1 MKKNLFKI
9 TILAIVGLVFVST
22 SFAQPS
28 KKEDMKDKKTS
39 YEKFIPNELPT
50 FNEVTGTIKVEGK
63 DENQKIYI
71 VTDKKEKILIEVT
84 GGPRFNF
91 EQKPFIEKKDFEKV
105 KKSDSKKEFGKNNKP
120 DNSKDFEKGKKTDSK
135 DFDKNKKVEN
145 SKDIDKGNH
154 KESSG
159 RFDKDK
165 HSEFSKDFYK
175 DKGSD
180 FPKEFNNEK
189 YPKFPEGFD
198 KDRFEKFKQDFEKG
212 KFEMPNKSSYQ
223 ESLTKLKGKKF
234 TLVGKYNSDKTVF
247 NVIGIIEK

>member
-39 YEKFIPNELPT
+39 YEKFIPNELPK
-50 FNEVTGTIKVEGK
+50 FNEVTGTVKVEVK
-63 DENQKIYI
+63 DGNQKIYI

-91 EQKPFIEKKDFEKV
+91 EQKPFIEKKDFEK
-105 KKSDSKKEFGKNNKP
+105 
-120 DNSKDFEKGKKTDSK
+120 GKKTD
-135 DFDKNKKVEN
+135 

-154 KESSG
+154 KDSSS
-159 RFDKDK
+159 RFGKDE

-180 FPKEFNNEK
+180 FPKEFNKDK
-189 YPKFPEGFD
+189 YPNFPQGFD
-198 KDRFEKFKQDFEKG
+198 KERFEKFKQDFEKG

-223 ESLTKLKGKKF
+223 ESLTKLKGKNV
-234 TLVGKYNSDKTVF
+234 TLVGK
-247 NVIGIIEK
+247 

>member
-28 KKEDMKDKKTS
+28 KKEDMKDKKIS
-39 YEKFIPNELPT
+39 YEKFIPNELPK
-50 FNEVTGTIKVEGK
+50 FNEVTGTVKVEGK
-63 DENQKIYI
+63 DENKKIYV

-84 GGPRFNF
+84 GGPKFNF
-91 EQKPFIEKKDFEKV
+91 DQNPFVEKKDFGKV

-120 DNSKDFEKGKKTDSK
+120 DNSKDFEKGKRK
-135 DFDKNKKVEN
+135 D
-145 SKDIDKGNH
+145 
-154 KESSG
+154 SSG

-175 DKGSD
+175 DKRSD
-180 FPKEFNNEK
+180 FSKEFDKDK
-189 YPKFPEGFD
+189 YPNFPQGFD
-198 KDRFEKFKQDFEKG
+198 KEKFENFKQDFEKG

-223 ESLTKLKGKKF
+223 ESLTKLKGKKV
-234 TLVGKYNSDKTVF
+234 TLVGKYNSDKTIF

>member
-28 KKEDMKDKKTS
+28 KKKDMKDKKTS
-39 YEKFIPNELPT
+39 YEKFIPNELPK

-91 EQKPFIEKKDFEKV
+91 EQRPFIEK
-105 KKSDSKKEFGKNNKP
+105 
-120 DNSKDFEKGKKTDSK
+120 KDFEKGKKTDSK
-135 DFDKNKKVEN
+135 DFDKNKKGEN
-145 SKDIDKGNH
+145 SKGFDKGNH

-223 ESLTKLKGKKF
+223 ESLTKLKGKKV
-234 TLVGKYNSDKTVF
+234 TLVGKYNSDKTIF

>member
-39 YEKFIPNELPT
+39 YEKFIPNELPK
-50 FNEVTGTIKVEGK
+50 FNEVTGTVKVEGK
-63 DENQKIYI
+63 DENKKIYV

-91 EQKPFIEKKDFEKV
+91 EQKPFIEKKDFEK
-105 KKSDSKKEFGKNNKP
+105 
-120 DNSKDFEKGKKTDSK
+120 GKKTDSK
-135 DFDKNKKVEN
+135 DFDKNKKGKN

-165 HSEFSKDFYK
+165 YSEFSKDFYK
-175 DKGSD
+175 NKRSD
-180 FPKEFNNEK
+180 FSKEFNKDK
-189 YPKFPEGFD
+189 YPNFPEGFD
-198 KDRFEKFKQDFEKG
+198 KERFEKFKKDFEKG
-212 KFEMPNKSSYQ
+212 NFEMPHKFSYT
-223 ESLTKLKGKKF
+223 ESLIKLKGKKV
-234 TLVGKYNSDKTVF
+234 TLVGKYNSDKTIF

>member
-39 YEKFIPNELPT
+39 YEKFIPNELPK
-50 FNEVTGTIKVEGK
+50 FNEVTGTVKVEGK
-63 DENQKIYI
+63 DENKKIYV

-91 EQKPFIEKKDFEKV
+91 EQKPFIEKKDFEK
-105 KKSDSKKEFGKNNKP
+105 
-120 DNSKDFEKGKKTDSK
+120 GKKTDSK
-135 DFDKNKKVEN
+135 DFDKNKKGEN
-145 SKDIDKGNH
+145 SKGFDKGNH

-165 HSEFSKDFYK
+165 HSDFSK
-175 DKGSD
+175 
-180 FPKEFNNEK
+180 E
-189 YPKFPEGFD
+189 FD
-198 KDRFEKFKQDFEKG
+198 KDRFEKFKKDFEKG

-223 ESLTKLKGKKF
+223 ESLTKLKGKKV

>member
-39 YEKFIPNELPT
+39 YEKFIPNELPK
-50 FNEVTGTIKVEGK
+50 FNEVTGTVKVEVK

-91 EQKPFIEKKDFEKV
+91 EQNPFIEK
-105 KKSDSKKEFGKNNKP
+105 
-120 DNSKDFEKGKKTDSK
+120 KDFEKGKKTDSK
-135 DFDKNKKVEN
+135 DFDKNKKGEN
-145 SKDIDKGNH
+145 SKGFDKGNH

-159 RFDKDK
+159 RFDKDE
-165 HSEFSKDFYK
+165 HSEFSKEFDK
-175 DKGSD
+175 DKYPN
-180 FPKEFNNEK
+180 FPQ
-189 YPKFPEGFD
+189 GFD
-198 KDRFEKFKQDFEKG
+198 KERFEKFKNDFEKG
-212 KFEMPNKSSYQ
+212 NFEMPHKFSYT
-223 ESLTKLKGKKF
+223 ESLIKLKGKKV
-234 TLVGKYNSDKTVF
+234 TLVGKYNSDKTIF

>member
-9 TILAIVGLVFVST
+9 TVLAIVGLVFVST
-22 SFAQPS
+22 SFSQPS

-39 YEKFIPNELPT
+39 YEKFIPNELPK
-50 FNEVTGTIKVEGK
+50 FNEVTGTVKVEGK
-63 DENQKIYI
+63 DENKKIYV

-91 EQKPFIEKKDFEKV
+91 EQKPFIEKKDFEK
-105 KKSDSKKEFGKNNKP
+105 
-120 DNSKDFEKGKKTDSK
+120 GKKTDSK
-135 DFDKNKKVEN
+135 DFDKNKKGEN
-145 SKDIDKGNH
+145 SKNIDKGNH

-165 HSEFSKDFYK
+165 YSEFSKDFYK
-175 DKGSD
+175 DKRSD
-180 FPKEFNNEK
+180 FSKEFDKDK
-189 YPKFPEGFD
+189 YPNFPQGFD
-198 KDRFEKFKQDFEKG
+198 KERFEKFKKDFEKG

-223 ESLTKLKGKKF
+223 ESLTKLKGKKV
-234 TLVGKYNSDKTVF
+234 TLVGKYNSDKTTF

>member
-1 MKKNLFKI
+1 MKKNFFKI

-39 YEKFIPNELPT
+39 YEKFIPNELPK
-50 FNEVTGTIKVEGK
+50 FNEVTGTVKVEGK
-63 DENQKIYI
+63 DENKKIYV

-91 EQKPFIEKKDFEKV
+91 EQKPFIEKKDFEK
-105 KKSDSKKEFGKNNKP
+105 
-120 DNSKDFEKGKKTDSK
+120 GKKTDSK
-135 DFDKNKKVEN
+135 DFDKNKKGEN
-145 SKDIDKGNH
+145 SKNIDKGNH

-159 RFDKDK
+159 RFDKDG

-175 DKGSD
+175 DKHSD
-180 FPKEFNNEK
+180 FSKEFDKDK
-189 YPKFPEGFD
+189 YPNFPQGFD
-198 KDRFEKFKQDFEKG
+198 KERFEKFKKDFEKG
-212 KFEMPNKSSYQ
+212 KFEMPHKFSYT
-223 ESLTKLKGKKF
+223 ESLIKLKGKKV
-234 TLVGKYNSDKTVF
+234 TLVGKYNSDKTIF

>member
-39 YEKFIPNELPT
+39 YEKFIPNELPK
-50 FNEVTGTIKVEGK
+50 FNEVTGTVKVEGK
-63 DENQKIYI
+63 DENKKIYI

-91 EQKPFIEKKDFEKV
+91 EQKPFIEKKDFEK
-105 KKSDSKKEFGKNNKP
+105 
-120 DNSKDFEKGKKTDSK
+120 GKKTDSK
-135 DFDKNKKVEN
+135 GFDKNKKGEN

-159 RFDKDK
+159 RFDKDG

-175 DKGSD
+175 DKRSD
-180 FPKEFNNEK
+180 FSKEFDKDK

-198 KDRFEKFKQDFEKG
+198 KERFEKFKKDFEKG
-212 KFEMPNKSSYQ
+212 NFEMPHKFSYT
-223 ESLTKLKGKKF
+223 ESLIKLKGKKV
-234 TLVGKYNSDKTVF
+234 TLVGKYNSDKTTF

>member
-39 YEKFIPNELPT
+39 YEKFIPNELPK
-50 FNEVTGTIKVEGK
+50 FNEVTGTVKVEGK
-63 DENQKIYI
+63 DENKKVYV

-91 EQKPFIEKKDFEKV
+91 EQKPFIEKKDFEK
-105 KKSDSKKEFGKNNKP
+105 
-120 DNSKDFEKGKKTDSK
+120 GKKTDSK
-135 DFDKNKKVEN
+135 DFDKNKKGEN
-145 SKDIDKGNH
+145 SRGFDKGNH

-159 RFDKDK
+159 RFDKDG

-175 DKGSD
+175 DKRSD
-180 FPKEFNNEK
+180 FSKEFVKDK
-189 YPKFPEGFD
+189 YPNFPQGFD
-198 KDRFEKFKQDFEKG
+198 KERFEKFKQDFEKG

-223 ESLTKLKGKKF
+223 ESLIKLKGKKV
-234 TLVGKYNSDKTVF
+234 TLVGKYNSDKTIF

>member
-39 YEKFIPNELPT
+39 YEKFIPNELPK

-71 VTDKKEKILIEVT
+71 VTDKKAKILIEVT

-91 EQKPFIEKKDFEKV
+91 EQKPFIEKKDFEK
-105 KKSDSKKEFGKNNKP
+105 
-120 DNSKDFEKGKKTDSK
+120 GKKTD
-135 DFDKNKKVEN
+135 

-154 KESSG
+154 KDSSS
-159 RFDKDK
+159 RFGKDE

-180 FPKEFNNEK
+180 FPKEFNKDK
-189 YPKFPEGFD
+189 YPNFPQGFD
-198 KDRFEKFKQDFEKG
+198 KERFEKFKKDFEKG
-212 KFEMPNKSSYQ
+212 NFEMPHKFSYT
-223 ESLTKLKGKKF
+223 ESLIKLKGKKV
-234 TLVGKYNSDKTVF
+234 TLVGKYNSDKTTF

>member
-39 YEKFIPNELPT
+39 YEKFIPNELPK
-50 FNEVTGTIKVEGK
+50 FNEVTGTVKVEGK
-63 DENQKIYI
+63 DENKKIYV

-91 EQKPFIEKKDFEKV
+91 EQKPFIEKKDFEK
-105 KKSDSKKEFGKNNKP
+105 
-120 DNSKDFEKGKKTDSK
+120 GKKTDSK
-135 DFDKNKKVEN
+135 DFDKNKKGEN

-165 HSEFSKDFYK
+165 YSEFSKDFYK
-175 DKGSD
+175 NKRSD
-180 FPKEFNNEK
+180 FSKEFNKDK
-189 YPKFPEGFD
+189 YPNFPEGFD

-212 KFEMPNKSSYQ
+212 NFEMPHKFSYT
-223 ESLTKLKGKKF
+223 ESLIKLKGKKV
-234 TLVGKYNSDKTVF
+234 TLVGKYNSDKTIF

>member
-39 YEKFIPNELPT
+39 YEKFIPNELPK
-50 FNEVTGTIKVEGK
+50 FNEVTGTVKVEVK
-63 DENQKIYI
+63 DENKKIYI

-91 EQKPFIEKKDFEKV
+91 EQKPFIEKKDFEK
-105 KKSDSKKEFGKNNKP
+105 
-120 DNSKDFEKGKKTDSK
+120 GKKTDSK
-135 DFDKNKKVEN
+135 DFDKNKKGEN
-145 SKDIDKGNH
+145 SKDFEKG
-154 KESSG
+154 KRKDSSS
-159 RFDKDK
+159 RFGKDE
-165 HSEFSKDFYK
+165 HSEFSKNFYK

-180 FPKEFNNEK
+180 FSKEFNKDK
-189 YPKFPEGFD
+189 YPNFPEGFD

-212 KFEMPNKSSYQ
+212 NFEMPHKFSYT
-223 ESLTKLKGKKF
+223 ESLIKLKGKKV
-234 TLVGKYNSDKTVF
+234 TLVGKYNSDKTIF

>member
-9 TILAIVGLVFVST
+9 TILAIVGIVFVST

-39 YEKFIPNELPT
+39 YEKFIPNELPK
-50 FNEVTGTIKVEGK
+50 FNEVTGTVKVEGK
-63 DENQKIYI
+63 DENKKIYV

-91 EQKPFIEKKDFEKV
+91 EQKPFIEKKDFEK
-105 KKSDSKKEFGKNNKP
+105 
-120 DNSKDFEKGKKTDSK
+120 GKKTDSK
-135 DFDKNKKVEN
+135 DFDKNKKGEN

-175 DKGSD
+175 DKRSD
-180 FPKEFNNEK
+180 FSKEFNKDK
-189 YPKFPEGFD
+189 YPNFPQGFD
-198 KDRFEKFKQDFEKG
+198 KERFEKFKKDFEKG
-212 KFEMPNKSSYQ
+212 NFEMPHKFSYT
-223 ESLTKLKGKKF
+223 ESLIKLKGKKV
-234 TLVGKYNSDKTVF
+234 TLVGKYNSDKTIF

>member
-39 YEKFIPNELPT
+39 YEKFIPNELPK
-50 FNEVTGTIKVEGK
+50 FNEVTGTVKVEGK
-63 DENQKIYI
+63 DENKKIYV

-91 EQKPFIEKKDFEKV
+91 EQKPFIEKKDFEK
-105 KKSDSKKEFGKNNKP
+105 
-120 DNSKDFEKGKKTDSK
+120 GKKTDSK
-135 DFDKNKKVEN
+135 DFDKNKKGEN
-145 SKDIDKGNH
+145 SKGFDKGNH

-159 RFDKDK
+159 RFDKDG

-175 DKGSD
+175 DKRSD
-180 FPKEFNNEK
+180 FSKEFDKDK
-189 YPKFPEGFD
+189 YPNFPQGFD
-198 KDRFEKFKQDFEKG
+198 KERFEKFKKDFEKG
-212 KFEMPNKSSYQ
+212 NFEMPHKFSYT
-223 ESLTKLKGKKF
+223 ESLIKLKGKKV
-234 TLVGKYNSDKTVF
+234 TLVGKYNSDKTIF

>member
-1 MKKNLFKI
+1 MKKNLLKI

-39 YEKFIPNELPT
+39 YEKFIPNELPK
-50 FNEVTGTIKVEGK
+50 FNEVTGTVKVEGK
-63 DENQKIYI
+63 DENKKIYV

-91 EQKPFIEKKDFEKV
+91 EQKPFIEKKDFEK
-105 KKSDSKKEFGKNNKP
+105 
-120 DNSKDFEKGKKTDSK
+120 GKKTDLK
-135 DFDKNKKVEN
+135 DFDKNKKGEN
-145 SKDIDKGNH
+145 SKNIDKGNH

-159 RFDKDK
+159 RFDKDG

-175 DKGSD
+175 DKRSD
-180 FPKEFNNEK
+180 FSKEFDKDK
-189 YPKFPEGFD
+189 YPNFPQGFD
-198 KDRFEKFKQDFEKG
+198 KERFEKFKKDFEKG

-223 ESLTKLKGKKF
+223 ESLTKLKGKKV
-234 TLVGKYNSDKTVF
+234 TLVGKYNSDKTTF

>member
-9 TILAIVGLVFVST
+9 SILAIVGLVFVST

-39 YEKFIPNELPT
+39 YEKFIPNELPK
-50 FNEVTGTIKVEGK
+50 FNEVTGTVKVEVK

-91 EQKPFIEKKDFEKV
+91 EQNPFIEK
-105 KKSDSKKEFGKNNKP
+105 
-120 DNSKDFEKGKKTDSK
+120 KDFEKGKKTDSK
-135 DFDKNKKVEN
+135 DFDKNKKGEN

-189 YPKFPEGFD
+189 Y
-198 KDRFEKFKQDFEKG
+198 
-212 KFEMPNKSSYQ
+212 
-223 ESLTKLKGKKF
+223 SLL
-234 TLVGKYNSDKTVF
+234 
-247 NVIGIIEK
+247 E

>member
-39 YEKFIPNELPT
+39 YEKFIPNELPK
-50 FNEVTGTIKVEGK
+50 FNEVTGTVKVEGK
-63 DENQKIYI
+63 DENKKIYV
-71 VTDKKEKILIEVT
+71 VTDKKEKILIEAT

-91 EQKPFIEKKDFEKV
+91 EQKPFIEKKDFEKG
-105 KKSDSKKEFGKNNKP
+105 KRKDS
-120 DNSKDFEKGKKTDSK
+120 
-135 DFDKNKKVEN
+135 
-145 SKDIDKGNH
+145 
-154 KESSG
+154 SS

-180 FPKEFNNEK
+180 FSKEFNKDK
-189 YPKFPEGFD
+189 YPNFPQGFD
-198 KDRFEKFKQDFEKG
+198 KERFEKFKKDFEKG
-212 KFEMPNKSSYQ
+212 NFEMPHKFSYT
-223 ESLTKLKGKKF
+223 ESLIKLKGKKV
-234 TLVGKYNSDKTVF
+234 TLVGKYNSDKTIF

>member
-39 YEKFIPNELPT
+39 YEKFVPGQLPT

-91 EQKPFIEKKDFEKV
+91 EQRPFVEK
-105 KKSDSKKEFGKNNKP
+105 
-120 DNSKDFEKGKKTDSK
+120 KDFEKGKKTDSK
-135 DFDKNKKVEN
+135 DFDKNKKGEN

-159 RFDKDK
+159 RFDKDG

-180 FPKEFNNEK
+180 FSKEFNKDK
-189 YPKFPEGFD
+189 YPNFPEGFD

-212 KFEMPNKSSYQ
+212 NFEMPHKFSYQ
-223 ESLTKLKGKKF
+223 ESLIKLKGKKV
-234 TLVGKYNSDKTVF
+234 TLVGKCNWYYRKIKF
-247 NVIGIIEK
+247 KI

>member
-39 YEKFIPNELPT
+39 YEKFIPNELPK
-50 FNEVTGTIKVEGK
+50 FNEVTGTVKVEVK
-63 DENQKIYI
+63 DGNQKIYI

-91 EQKPFIEKKDFEKV
+91 EQKPFIEKKDFEK
-105 KKSDSKKEFGKNNKP
+105 
-120 DNSKDFEKGKKTDSK
+120 GKKTDSK
-135 DFDKNKKVEN
+135 DFDKNKKGEN
-145 SKDIDKGNH
+145 SKDFEKGNH

-165 HSEFSKDFYK
+165 
-175 DKGSD
+175 GSD
-180 FPKEFNNEK
+180 FSKEFNKDK
-189 YPKFPEGFD
+189 YPNFPQGFD
-198 KDRFEKFKQDFEKG
+198 KERFEKFKKDFEKG
-212 KFEMPNKSSYQ
+212 NFEMPHKFSYT
-223 ESLTKLKGKKF
+223 ESLIKLKGKKV
-234 TLVGKYNSDKTVF
+234 TLVGKYNSDKTTF

>member
-39 YEKFIPNELPT
+39 YEKFIPNELPK
-50 FNEVTGTIKVEGK
+50 FNEVTGTVKVEVK
-63 DENQKIYI
+63 DGNQKIYI

-91 EQKPFIEKKDFEKV
+91 EQKPFIEKKDFEK
-105 KKSDSKKEFGKNNKP
+105 
-120 DNSKDFEKGKKTDSK
+120 GKKTDSK
-135 DFDKNKKVEN
+135 DFDKNKKGEN
-145 SKDIDKGNH
+145 SKDFEKGNH

-165 HSEFSKDFYK
+165 
-175 DKGSD
+175 GSD
-180 FPKEFNNEK
+180 FSKEFNKDK
-189 YPKFPEGFD
+189 YPNFPQGFD
-198 KDRFEKFKQDFEKG
+198 KERFEKFKQDFEKG

-223 ESLTKLKGKKF
+223 ESLIKLKGKKV
-234 TLVGKYNSDKTVF
+234 TLVGKYNSDKTIF

>member
-39 YEKFIPNELPT
+39 YEKFIPNELPK
-50 FNEVTGTIKVEGK
+50 FNEVTGTVKVEGK
-63 DENQKIYI
+63 DENKKIYV

-91 EQKPFIEKKDFEKV
+91 VQRPFIEKKDFEK
-105 KKSDSKKEFGKNNKP
+105 GN
-120 DNSKDFEKGKKTDSK
+120 KTDSK
-135 DFDKNKKVEN
+135 DFDKNKKGEN

-159 RFDKDK
+159 RFDKDG

-223 ESLTKLKGKKF
+223 ESLIKLKGKKV
-234 TLVGKYNSDKTVF
+234 TLVGKYNSDKTIF

>member
-39 YEKFIPNELPT
+39 YEKFIPNELPK
-50 FNEVTGTIKVEGK
+50 FNEVTGTVKVEGK
-63 DENQKIYI
+63 DENKKIYV

-91 EQKPFIEKKDFEKV
+91 EQKPFIEKEDFEKV

-120 DNSKDFEKGKKTDSK
+120 DNSKDFEKGKRKDSSSRFGK
-135 DFDKNKKVEN
+135 DE
-145 SKDIDKGNH
+145 
-154 KESSG
+154 
-159 RFDKDK
+159 
-165 HSEFSKDFYK
+165 HSEFSKDF
-175 DKGSD
+175 S
-180 FPKEFNNEK
+180 KEFNNEK
-189 YPKFPEGFD
+189 YPNFPEGFD
-198 KDRFEKFKQDFEKG
+198 KDRFEKFKKDFEKG
-212 KFEMPNKSSYQ
+212 NFEMPHKFSYT
-223 ESLTKLKGKKF
+223 ESLIKLKGKKV
-234 TLVGKYNSDKTVF
+234 TLVGKYNSDKTIF

>member
-39 YEKFIPNELPT
+39 YEKFIPNELPK
-50 FNEVTGTIKVEGK
+50 FNEVTGTVKVEGK
-63 DENQKIYI
+63 DENKKIYV
-71 VTDKKEKILIEVT
+71 VTDKKEKILIEAT

-91 EQKPFIEKKDFEKV
+91 EQRPFIEKKDFEKV
-105 KKSDSKKEFGKNNKP
+105 KKSDSK
-120 DNSKDFEKGKKTDSK
+120 
-135 DFDKNKKVEN
+135 DFDKNKKGEN
-145 SKDIDKGNH
+145 SKDFEKGNH

-165 HSEFSKDFYK
+165 
-175 DKGSD
+175 GSD
-180 FPKEFNNEK
+180 FSKEFNKDK
-189 YPKFPEGFD
+189 YPNFPQGFD
-198 KDRFEKFKQDFEKG
+198 KERFEKFKKDFEKG
-212 KFEMPNKSSYQ
+212 NFEMPHKFSYT
-223 ESLTKLKGKKF
+223 ESLIKLKGKKV
-234 TLVGKYNSDKTVF
+234 TLVGKYNSDKTIF

>member
-63 DENQKIYI
+63 DENQKIYV

-91 EQKPFIEKKDFEKV
+91 EQKPFIEKKDFEKG
-105 KKSDSKKEFGKNNKP
+105 KRKDS
-120 DNSKDFEKGKKTDSK
+120 
-135 DFDKNKKVEN
+135 
-145 SKDIDKGNH
+145 
-154 KESSG
+154 SS

-180 FPKEFNNEK
+180 FSKEFNKDK
-189 YPKFPEGFD
+189 YPNFPQGFD

-212 KFEMPNKSSYQ
+212 NFEMPHKFSYT
-223 ESLTKLKGKKF
+223 ESLIKLKGKKV
-234 TLVGKYNSDKTVF
+234 TLVGKYNSDKTIF

>member
-1 MKKNLFKI
+1 MKKNLFTI
-9 TILAIVGLVFVST
+9 TLLAIVGLVFVST

-39 YEKFIPNELPT
+39 YEKFIPNELPK
-50 FNEVTGTIKVEGK
+50 FNEVTGTVKVEGK
-63 DENQKIYI
+63 DENQKIYV

-91 EQKPFIEKKDFEKV
+91 EQRPFIEKKDFDKN
-105 KKSDSKKEFGKNNKP
+105 KKGE
-120 DNSKDFEKGKKTDSK
+120 NSKG
-135 DFDKNKKVEN
+135 FDKNKKGEN
-145 SKDIDKGNH
+145 SKDINKGNH

-165 HSEFSKDFYK
+165 YSEFSKDFYK

-180 FPKEFNNEK
+180 FSKEFNKDK
-189 YPKFPEGFD
+189 YPNFPQGFD
-198 KDRFEKFKQDFEKG
+198 KERFEKFKKDFEKG
-212 KFEMPNKSSYQ
+212 NFEMPHKFSYT
-223 ESLTKLKGKKF
+223 ESLIKLKGKKV
-234 TLVGKYNSDKTVF
+234 TLVGKYNSDKTIF

>member
-39 YEKFIPNELPT
+39 YEKFIPNELPK
-50 FNEVTGTIKVEGK
+50 FNEVTGTVKVEGK
-63 DENQKIYI
+63 DENKKIYV

-91 EQKPFIEKKDFEKV
+91 EQKPFIEKKDFEK
-105 KKSDSKKEFGKNNKP
+105 
-120 DNSKDFEKGKKTDSK
+120 GKKTDSK
-135 DFDKNKKVEN
+135 DIDKNKKGEN
-145 SKDIDKGNH
+145 SKNIDKGNH

-159 RFDKDK
+159 RFDKDG

-180 FPKEFNNEK
+180 FSKEFNKGK
-189 YPKFPEGFD
+189 YPNFPQGFD
-198 KDRFEKFKQDFEKG
+198 KERFEKFKKDFEKG
-212 KFEMPNKSSYQ
+212 NFEMPHKFSYT
-223 ESLTKLKGKKF
+223 ESLIKLKGKKV
-234 TLVGKYNSDKTVF
+234 TLVGKYNSDKTIF

>member
-39 YEKFIPNELPT
+39 YEKFIPNELPK
-50 FNEVTGTIKVEGK
+50 FNEVTGTVKVEGK
-63 DENQKIYI
+63 DENKKIYV

-91 EQKPFIEKKDFEKV
+91 EQKPFIEKKDFEK
-105 KKSDSKKEFGKNNKP
+105 
-120 DNSKDFEKGKKTDSK
+120 GKKTDSK
-135 DFDKNKKVEN
+135 N
-145 SKDIDKGNH
+145 
-154 KESSG
+154 
-159 RFDKDK
+159 
-165 HSEFSKDFYK
+165 FYK

-180 FPKEFNNEK
+180 
-189 YPKFPEGFD
+189 FPEGFD
-198 KDRFEKFKQDFEKG
+198 KDRFEKFKKDFEKG
-212 KFEMPNKSSYQ
+212 NFEMPHKFSYT
-223 ESLTKLKGKKF
+223 ESLIKLKGKKV
-234 TLVGKYNSDKTVF
+234 TLVGKYNSDKTIF

>member
-39 YEKFIPNELPT
+39 YEKFIPNELPK
-50 FNEVTGTIKVEGK
+50 FNEVTGTVKVEVK
-63 DENQKIYI
+63 DGNQKIYI

-91 EQKPFIEKKDFEKV
+91 EQKPFIEKKDFEK
-105 KKSDSKKEFGKNNKP
+105 
-120 DNSKDFEKGKKTDSK
+120 GKKTDSK
-135 DFDKNKKVEN
+135 DFDKNKKGEN
-145 SKDIDKGNH
+145 SKDFEKGNH

-165 HSEFSKDFYK
+165 
-175 DKGSD
+175 GSD
-180 FPKEFNNEK
+180 FSKEFNKDK
-189 YPKFPEGFD
+189 YPNFPQGFD
-198 KDRFEKFKQDFEKG
+198 KERFEKFKQDFEKG

-223 ESLTKLKGKKF
+223 ESLTKLKGKNV

>member
-39 YEKFIPNELPT
+39 YEKFIPNELPK
-50 FNEVTGTIKVEGK
+50 FNEVTGTVKVEGK
-63 DENQKIYI
+63 DENKKIYV

-91 EQKPFIEKKDFEKV
+91 EQKPFIEKKDFEK
-105 KKSDSKKEFGKNNKP
+105 
-120 DNSKDFEKGKKTDSK
+120 GKKTDSK
-135 DFDKNKKVEN
+135 DFDKNKKGEN
-145 SKDIDKGNH
+145 SKNIDKGNH

-159 RFDKDK
+159 RFDKDG
-165 HSEFSKDFYK
+165 HSEFSKEFDK
-175 DKGSD
+175 DKYPN
-180 FPKEFNNEK
+180 FPQ
-189 YPKFPEGFD
+189 GFD
-198 KDRFEKFKQDFEKG
+198 KERFEKFKKDFEKG
-212 KFEMPNKSSYQ
+212 NFEMPHKFSYT
-223 ESLTKLKGKKF
+223 ESLIKLKGKKV

>member
-9 TILAIVGLVFVST
+9 TILTIVGLVFVST

-39 YEKFIPNELPT
+39 YEKFIPGQLPE
-50 FNEVTGTIKVEGK
+50 FDEVTGTISVEGK
-63 DENQKIYI
+63 GENQKVYI
-71 VTDKKEKILIEVT
+71 LTDKKTKVLVEVA
-84 GGPRFNF
+84 GGPRFAF
-91 EQKPFIEKKDFEKV
+91 EQRPFIEK
-105 KKSDSKKEFGKNNKP
+105 
-120 DNSKDFEKGKKTDSK
+120 KDFEKGKKTDSK
-135 DFDKNKKVEN
+135 DFDKNKKGEN
-145 SKDIDKGNH
+145 SKGFDKGNH

-212 KFEMPNKSSYQ
+212 NFEMPHKSSYQ
-223 ESLTKLKGKKF
+223 ESLIKLKGKKV
-234 TLVGKYNSDKTVF
+234 TLVGKYNSDKTIF

>member
-39 YEKFIPNELPT
+39 YEKFIPNELPK
-50 FNEVTGTIKVEGK
+50 FNEVTGTVKVEGK
-63 DENQKIYI
+63 DENKKIYV

-91 EQKPFIEKKDFEKV
+91 EQKPFIEKKDFEK
-105 KKSDSKKEFGKNNKP
+105 
-120 DNSKDFEKGKKTDSK
+120 GKKTDSK
-135 DFDKNKKVEN
+135 DFDK
-145 SKDIDKGNH
+145 GNH
-154 KESSG
+154 KDSSS
-159 RFDKDK
+159 RFGKDE

-180 FPKEFNNEK
+180 FPKEFNKDK
-189 YPKFPEGFD
+189 YPNFPQGFD
-198 KDRFEKFKQDFEKG
+198 KERFEKFKQDFEKG
-212 KFEMPNKSSYQ
+212 NFEMPHKFSYT
-223 ESLTKLKGKKF
+223 ESLIKLKGKKV
-234 TLVGKYNSDKTVF
+234 TLVGKYNSDKTIF

>member
-39 YEKFIPNELPT
+39 YEKFIPNELPK
-50 FNEVTGTIKVEGK
+50 FNEVTGTVKVEGK
-63 DENQKIYI
+63 DENKKIYV

-91 EQKPFIEKKDFEKV
+91 EQRPFIEK
-105 KKSDSKKEFGKNNKP
+105 
-120 DNSKDFEKGKKTDSK
+120 KDFEKGKKTDSK
-135 DFDKNKKVEN
+135 DFDKNKKGEN

-175 DKGSD
+175 DKRSD
-180 FPKEFNNEK
+180 FSKEFNKDK
-189 YPKFPEGFD
+189 YPNFPQGFD
-198 KDRFEKFKQDFEKG
+198 KERFEKFKKDFEKG
-212 KFEMPNKSSYQ
+212 NFEMPHKFSYT
-223 ESLTKLKGKKF
+223 ESLIKLKGKKV
-234 TLVGKYNSDKTVF
+234 TLVGKYNSDKTIF

>member
-39 YEKFIPNELPT
+39 YEKFIPNELPK
-50 FNEVTGTIKVEGK
+50 FNEVTGTVKVEGK
-63 DENQKIYI
+63 DENKKIYV

-91 EQKPFIEKKDFEKV
+91 EQKPFIEKKDFEK
-105 KKSDSKKEFGKNNKP
+105 
-120 DNSKDFEKGKKTDSK
+120 GKKTDSK
-135 DFDKNKKVEN
+135 DFDKNKKGEN
-145 SKDIDKGNH
+145 LKGFDKGNH
-154 KESSG
+154 KESSS
-159 RFDKDK
+159 RFDKDG

-180 FPKEFNNEK
+180 FSKEFNKDK
-189 YPKFPEGFD
+189 YPNFPQGFD

-223 ESLTKLKGKKF
+223 ESLIKLKGKKV
-234 TLVGKYNSDKTVF
+234 TLVGKYNSDKTIF